1 LSDAPG
7 FERERVA
14 IVVNEN
20 VLTVADVAAEQ
31 PFGEFVLQ
39 LALDG
44 SL

>member
-14 IVVNEN
+14 VVVNEN
-20 VLTVADVAAEQ
+20 VLTVADLAAEQ
-31 PFGEFVLQ
+31 SFGEFVFQ
-39 LALDG
+39 LALVG